1 MKALAVDAFDYY
13 SVLTTIQAYTTQCTY
28 IAIDIFVP
36 DTLLRVKPFFL
47 PYVCLSLDGSAGLCA
62 RQLPSLFQFTIL
74 SVFNMC
80 YCYYYCHYHRTQH
93 PCCLVSVG
101 QPKANINGISLS
113 ARVQSDQL
121 LALMTIHQC
130 LYFLIEPISKEC
142 ESTKSKQA
150 NFLSRT
156 PESRLVDPL
165 FLLPIHLPLLADD
178 KVYLNLD

>member
-36 DTLLRVKPFFL
+36 DTLLSVKPFFCHT
-47 PYVCLSLDGSAGLCA
+47 YVCPLMDQLDCALGSSLHYFS
-62 RQLPSLFQFTIL
+62 SLYFQFLTCVTVTI
-74 SVFNMC
+74 SVTT
-80 YCYYYCHYHRTQH
+80 RTQH

-130 LYFLIEPISKEC
+130 LYFLIEPASKEC
-142 ESTKSKQA
+142 ESTKSKRA
-150 NFLSRT
+150 NFLSQT

-165 FLLPIHLPLLADD
+165 FLLPVHLPLLADD